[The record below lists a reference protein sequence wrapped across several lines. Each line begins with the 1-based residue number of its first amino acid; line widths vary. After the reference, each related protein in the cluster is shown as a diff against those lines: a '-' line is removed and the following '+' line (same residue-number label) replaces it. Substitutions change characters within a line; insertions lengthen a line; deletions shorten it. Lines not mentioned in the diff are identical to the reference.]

1 MRIVQITDSH
11 VLAAGALWKRQL
23 DMGAALRRT
32 VAAVNRFS
40 PDLVIHTGDVADGGE
55 TEAGVEQYQTALE
68 VLAGLSAPL
77 RILPGNHDDRGKL
90 RAAFPGLEWP
100 SGKFLSFSLDAGGA
114 AGGRLA
120 VIGLDSL
127 IPGQTAGGLCA
138 ERLEDLRS
146 RLDEA
151 GEAPV
156 LIFTHHP
163 PCPMDL
169 PFMDGF
175 VYESEAELAEVLRG
189 RPVLRIACG
198 HVHAE
203 VDRHWRGTVVSAMS
217 ATGAQ
222 IPVDQAPLSTDPK
235 NNPPVWTQDPPR
247 IRIFDWDGAGLSV
260 KTVFGEPTEGPYPF
274 IWD

>member
-11 VLAAGALWKRQL
+11 VLAAGALWKRRL

-32 VAAVNRFS
+32 VAAVNRFA

-55 TEAGVEQYQTALE
+55 TAAGAAQYEMAVDALAK
-68 VLAGLSAPL
+68 LCAPL
-77 RILPGNHDDRGKL
+77 RILPGNHDDRAKL
-90 RAAFPGLEWP
+90 RAAFPALDWP
-100 SGKFLSFSLDAGGA
+100 SGPFLSFSFDAGGGA
-114 AGGRLA
+114 LT

-138 ERLEDLRS
+138 QRLQDLRD
-146 RLDEA
+146 RLDAA

-156 LIFTHHP
+156 LMFTHHP
-163 PCPMDL
+163 PCAMDL

-175 VYESEAELAEVLRG
+175 AYESEAELADVLRG
-189 RPVLRIACG
+189 RPILRIACG

-203 VDRHWRGTVVSAMS
+203 VDRHWGGTLVSAMS

-222 IPVDQAPLSTDPK
+222 IPVDQAPLSADPK
-235 NNPPVWTQDPPR
+235 GNPPVWTQDPPR